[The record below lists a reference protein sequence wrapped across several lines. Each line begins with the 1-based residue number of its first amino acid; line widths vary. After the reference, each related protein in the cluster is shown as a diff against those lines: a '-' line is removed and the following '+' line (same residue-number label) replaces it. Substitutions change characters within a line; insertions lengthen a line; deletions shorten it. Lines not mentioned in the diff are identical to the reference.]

1 MILGL
6 QARAAK
12 APAGRRLGSNG
23 RPNFA
28 QQIGYRLL
36 AADKQARGRLPIKW
50 PSCSVIDL
58 GRDPRNEA

>member
-6 QARAAK
+6 AARAAK
-12 APAGRRLGSNG
+12 TPAGRRLGSNG

-36 AADKQARGRLPIKW
+36 AADKQARGRHP
-50 PSCSVIDL
+50 CDL
-58 GRDPRNEA
+58 DLLVSSRGMMTRTIH